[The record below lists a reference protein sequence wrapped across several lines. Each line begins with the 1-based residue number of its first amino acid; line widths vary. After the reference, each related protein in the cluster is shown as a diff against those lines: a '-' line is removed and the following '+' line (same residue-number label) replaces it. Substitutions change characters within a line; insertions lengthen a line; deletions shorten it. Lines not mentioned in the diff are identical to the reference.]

1 MPKVTFWTFT
11 FPNYLEQ
18 QVELPHGLSIIGL
31 IPPLQDGLVNL
42 KRYVYKGSLPTPPCY
57 ESVTWVVFAKT
68 IQLQPAMVSSFVG
81 SIILIVVE
89 HKSFAGKFITFM
101 RILAIFLYS
110 LVNLLRVNSKV
121 EDKQI
126 PADQRRRLSTIEAC
140 ERYAVY
146 SNVGHP

>member
-68 IQLQPAMVSSFVG
+68 IQLQPAMVSSFHHINSCRTTYFSG
-81 SIILIVVE
+81 EFSDFHENFSYFSI
-89 HKSFAGKFITFM
+89 FIGQFI
-101 RILAIFLYS
+101 RL
-110 LVNLLRVNSKV
+110 NSKV